1 MCSNPP
7 KSDTFNLKEH
17 FVEGNINLK
26 FDYFSDGT
34 ILQAHLFG
42 AAFGNLLRENTLV
55 FPYFGRHPIFLIMF
69 QQQYFV

>member
-42 AAFGNLLRENTLV
+42 AACGKKSFFERIHS
-55 FPYFGRHPIFLIMF
+55 FSLILEDIQF
-69 QQQYFV
+69 S

>member
-42 AAFGNLLRENTLV
+42 AAFGKKT
-55 FPYFGRHPIFLIMF
+55 F
-69 QQQYFV
+69 